1 MKKIFNGA
9 HTTPEGSG
17 WGPFWCPQHFTN
29 DSSRRPSNTIRIGI
43 GTLWCAKGIYF
54 RILKSHA
61 KTFAPAKFWKRFPT
75 TPIQYLRDRDG
86 RPLICDRASF
96 RKSRIASIFSRP
108 RKFEN
113 DFPLRPSNTLGI
125 GMGTLWC
132 AIGIYFGILKSHAN
146 FFAPAKF
153 SLTLNPNF
161 QTLNPTPQARWHRRF
176 IL

>member
-1 MKKIFNGA
+1 MWNFSLPQNFESELLRRPLNTLGIGMGALWYAIGIHFGILKLQAKFFAPKKKMKKIFNGA

-61 KTFAPAKFWKRFPT
+61 KTFAPANFWKRFPT

-96 RKSRIASIFSRP
+96 RKSRVAGFFFRV
-108 RKFEN
+108 RE
-113 DFPLRPSNTLGI
+113 
-125 GMGTLWC
+125 
-132 AIGIYFGILKSHAN
+132 ILKTIFHCAH
-146 FFAPAKF
+146 PI
-153 SLTLNPNF
+153 P
-161 QTLNPTPQARWHRRF
+161 
-176 IL
+176 

>member
-75 TPIQYLRDRDG
+75 TPIQHLRDRDG

-96 RKSRIASIFSRP
+96 RKSRVAGF
-108 RKFEN
+108 
-113 DFPLRPSNTLGI
+113 
-125 GMGTLWC
+125 
-132 AIGIYFGILKSHAN
+132 
-146 FFAPAKF
+146 FFASAKF
-153 SLTLNPNF
+153 WKRFSTAPIQYLRDRDVRSLVCDRNLLRNSKIACKLFRSRKISPNPK
-161 QTLNPTPQARWHRRF
+161 P
-176 IL
+176 